1 MIYVVSDIHGYYDK
15 YIDVLNNIN
24 LQDNDTLYV
33 LGDVVDKGKYGCKI
47 LLDMMKHHNIIP
59 LLGNHDNMAKT
70 FLSKLIDKNTDF
82 NEMDTSFK
90 RDMMEWIRYEG
101 KNTFNE
107 FKKLSH
113 DDRLN
118 VLRYLETF
126 KLYEEINVNNKDYIL
141 VHAGLDNFKITKRL
155 QDYTID
161 EMIWAETDYD
171 KMYFK
176 DKILITGHTPVSA
189 ILFDKNAD
197 KIYKKNN
204 HIAIDCGCGYGKKL
218 GVLCLNTM
226 EEIYF

>member
-15 YIDVLNNIN
+15 YIDVLNSIN

-82 NEMDTSFK
+82 NEMDASFK

-226 EEIYF
+226 EEMYF

>member
-47 LLDMMKHHNIIP
+47 LLDMMKHHNIIH

-226 EEIYF
+226 EEMYF

>member
-82 NEMDTSFK
+82 NEMDASFK

-226 EEIYF
+226 EEMYF

>member
-226 EEIYF
+226 EERYF

>member
-1 MIYVVSDIHGYYDK
+1 M
-15 YIDVLNNIN
+15 
-24 LQDNDTLYV
+24 
-33 LGDVVDKGKYGCKI
+33 
-47 LLDMMKHHNIIP
+47 
-59 LLGNHDNMAKT
+59 
-70 FLSKLIDKNTDF
+70 
-82 NEMDTSFK
+82 
-90 RDMMEWIRYEG
+90 
-101 KNTFNE
+101 
-107 FKKLSH
+107 
-113 DDRLN
+113 
-118 VLRYLETF
+118 RYLETF

-226 EEIYF
+226 EEMYF

>member
-226 EEIYF
+226 EEMYF

>member
-59 LLGNHDNMAKT
+59 FLGNHDNMAKT

-226 EEIYF
+226 EEMYF